1 MPHSAIVRR
10 VWGPTLLTAATST
23 GIAIAV
29 NFATDA
35 KSNLWAWV
43 AVGSFTMLAFFGSL
57 WSYRRQQTRDE
68 RAGGTRIGR
77 NVRIDA
83 KDGSAAAWK
92 MGDVSLGAKPSRARS
107 PQPEPPQPDVEV
119 KGNVDIDADKGS
131 AAAWSMDNVSMN
143 KSRSVDPRP
152 PGD

>member
-1 MPHSAIVRR
+1 MPHSSIVRR

-23 GIAIAV
+23 GIAIVV
-29 NFATDA
+29 NVATDA

-43 AVGSFTMLAFFGSL
+43 AVGSLTVLAFFGSL
-57 WSYRRQQTRDE
+57 WSYRRQHTRDE
-68 RAGGTRIGR
+68 RAAETRIGR

-92 MGDVSLGAKPSRARS
+92 MESVSLGATPPRARS
-107 PQPEPPQPDVEV
+107 PQPKPPQSDIEV

-131 AAAWSMDNVSMN
+131 AAAWSMDNISIN
-143 KSRSVDPRP
+143 KSRSVDPRT